1 MVWLTVIIFIFC
13 IFFYF
18 LYRTNSILR
27 QDINILGE
35 QLKKQSLLI
44 NSYKQKSLEYEYKYN
59 DLVKKIKFKVGKM
72 NETSKGS

>member
-1 MVWLTVIIFIFC
+1 MVWLTIIIFIFC

-18 LYRTNSILR
+18 LYRTNNILR

-35 QLKKQSLLI
+35 QLRKQSLLI